1 MKAQTPTYAPE
12 PNGITADKMTLMD
25 MLKLLE
31 KDVRKTE
38 KASEKFKATCEKLG
52 FFTEDNF

>member
-1 MKAQTPTYAPE
+1 MISTYPPQ
-12 PNGITADKMTLMD
+12 PNAVSIQKLGLID

-38 KASEKFKATCEKLG
+38 KASEKFKATCERLG

>member
-1 MKAQTPTYAPE
+1 MTPTYTPE
-12 PNGITADKMTLMD
+12 PNEVASDKMALMD
-25 MLKLLE
+25 MLNLLE

-38 KASEKFKATCEKLG
+38 KASEKFQKTCERLG